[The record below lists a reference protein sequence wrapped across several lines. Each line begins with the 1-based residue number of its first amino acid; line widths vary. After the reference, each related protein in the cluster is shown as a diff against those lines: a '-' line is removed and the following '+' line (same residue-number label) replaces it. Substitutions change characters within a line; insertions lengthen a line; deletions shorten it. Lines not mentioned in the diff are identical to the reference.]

1 MYMACAG
8 RRRGKAPRG
17 KARESD
23 CARCSRARVRLRGRR
38 TARRTAL
45 RAFEGTGAR
54 GRADHCDVVRI
65 LRDRPLV
72 AILLVFRH
80 RALVNR
86 VHRVRRSTIRVLLC
100 RGVVEGRVRRAV
112 ALVAVIVVQHLRQ
125 ATRRGSGLHAVRTKS
140 SWGFQRAARHLGQDH
155 WHSPCDGRLA
165 RVGSTPGGTRNP
177 LLLPYVSDQGGA
189 RTLSPTLLVFTYKNK
204 ALTHLPS

>member
-23 CARCSRARVRLRGRR
+23 CARRSRARVRLRARR

-125 ATRRGSGLHAVRTKS
+125 ATRRGSGLQRCARSLLGVFNGPHAI
-140 SWGFQRAARHLGQDH
+140 WGRIIDTPHVTAG
-155 WHSPCDGRLA
+155 WA

-189 RTLSPTLLVFTYKNK
+189 RTLSPTLLVFTYKNR
-204 ALTHLPS
+204 ALLHMPS